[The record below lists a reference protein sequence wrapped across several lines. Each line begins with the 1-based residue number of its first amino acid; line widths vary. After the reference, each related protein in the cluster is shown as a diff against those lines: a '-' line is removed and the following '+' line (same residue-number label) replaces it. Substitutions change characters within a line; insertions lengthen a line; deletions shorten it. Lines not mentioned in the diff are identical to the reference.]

1 MFVLQFFSIIVFGC
15 IAARGHRDDMG
26 GQCLYGGDSNACGY
40 GIGIG
45 VLAFLL
51 CIGFLVLEALFDQI
65 SGVQHRKYAVMA
77 DIAVSGMWADL
88 STKVVQLAKHD
99 NDIINNTKNC
109 CVEILPFC
117 LD

>member
-1 MFVLQFFSIIVFGC
+1 ME
-15 IAARGHRDDMG
+15 

-77 DIAVSGMWADL
+77 DIAVSGMLTDL
-88 STKVVQLAKHD
+88 STKVVQLAKHN
-99 NDIINNTKNC
+99 NDVIIQKNC
-109 CVEILPFC
+109 CVENTVL
-117 LD
+117 LLELN